1 MCIWFRWYNTW
12 LVVSNLYVLL
22 VGDDD
27 ELNIEH
33 SNKIYLLSTCIQP
46 FTYNLSKVVM
56 ECMFFV
62 QNGELMLPGINV
74 FLLLLLF
81 VMLIMMRVNIFEVK
95 KWYKKRIGKGRFR
108 MFPDNDQS
116 ATLEQKKCNVTNC
129 RCCWLKIMVLLYV

>member
-22 VGDDD
+22 VGDD
-27 ELNIEH
+27 EQNIEH

-74 FLLLLLF
+74 FCCCCSWCWLWWGW
-81 VMLIMMRVNIFEVK
+81 IFLKLK
-95 KWYKKRIGKGRFR
+95 KWYKKRIGIGRFR